1 MTGRVEAFQESMNQ
15 GHSAAW
21 EQDWERA
28 ASFYRQALEIN
39 PDNLSALVNLGLAL
53 FELQEYEESLRYYL
67 KAVKASPEDP
77 VPVEKVA
84 RLYDRLGNT
93 ERAQQVALHAAEL
106 YLKNRDVKKAI
117 ENWNRTLRINPE
129 NLQAHS
135 RLAMVHEHL
144 GNKPQAVHQ
153 YLIVA
158 SLYQHANDMEKA
170 VRAVNRALQIE
181 PNSPEARQA
190 LTMLRDFKPL
200 PMPDRPRGGTGP
212 LAVAQVHPL
221 DAGVEG
227 TREEMLDP
235 IAEARQK
242 ALTVLASML
251 FDMADDDQAEQV
263 SRRGLQSIVRGTGSL
278 RPQKQLDRT
287 RIMLH
292 LSQVVELQSHNELS
306 KAGDE
311 LERAMNAGLDHP
323 AAYFDLGL
331 MRAQSNR
338 LDSAIRYLQYAVSH
352 PDYALGARL
361 LLGQA
366 LQSIGRVK
374 DAAIEYLE
382 ALKLADS
389 EMVPAERVDDLRQL
403 YEPLIE
409 AQSQETDAERLG
421 QLCEN
426 VANLLLRPDWR
437 AHIRRARLQLPVQ
450 ANGGPP
456 IPLAEVL
463 LQTRSS
469 RVVESL
475 SKVFELER
483 EGLLRSAME
492 ESFRALEFAPTYLP
506 LHAYMGELLLK
517 QAQVQDAIAKFVVV
531 ALTYSARGEPRR
543 AIDLYRRI
551 IQLAPM
557 DLNSRSRL
565 IDQLVALDKVDEALK
580 EYLDFAEVYYSQADL
595 DMARK
600 TYNEALKLSQQSNSD
615 RIWRV
620 KILHRLADIDQQ
632 SLDWR
637 QALRILD
644 QIRTLQPDD
653 TKARMGLVEL
663 NFKLGQETQAMVEL
677 DNYLSYLISSGR
689 IEAAIQFVEAV
700 VNENPKRPHVRRRLA
715 ELYRKTGRTADAISQ
730 LDAAGEA
737 LLDAGDRTGA
747 LQVIE
752 TIVSM
757 NPANAAAYQELLVQ
771 LRRER
776 ESKTG

>member
-1 MTGRVEAFQESMNQ
+1 
-15 GHSAAW
+15 
-21 EQDWERA
+21 
-28 ASFYRQALEIN
+28 
-39 PDNLSALVNLGLAL
+39 
-53 FELQEYEESLRYYL
+53 
-67 KAVKASPEDP
+67 
-77 VPVEKVA
+77 
-84 RLYDRLGNT
+84 
-93 ERAQQVALHAAEL
+93 
-106 YLKNRDVKKAI
+106 
-117 ENWNRTLRINPE
+117 
-129 NLQAHS
+129 
-135 RLAMVHEHL
+135 
-144 GNKPQAVHQ
+144 
-153 YLIVA
+153 
-158 SLYQHANDMEKA
+158 
-170 VRAVNRALQIE
+170 
-181 PNSPEARQA
+181 
-190 LTMLRDFKPL
+190 
-200 PMPDRPRGGTGP
+200 
-212 LAVAQVHPL
+212 
-221 DAGVEG
+221 
-227 TREEMLDP
+227 
-235 IAEARQK
+235 
-242 ALTVLASML
+242 
-251 FDMADDDQAEQV
+251 
-263 SRRGLQSIVRGTGSL
+263 
-278 RPQKQLDRT
+278 
-287 RIMLH
+287 
-292 LSQVVELQSHNELS
+292 
-306 KAGDE
+306 
-311 LERAMNAGLDHP
+311 
-323 AAYFDLGL
+323 
-331 MRAQSNR
+331 
-338 LDSAIRYLQYAVSH
+338 
-352 PDYALGARL
+352 
-361 LLGQA
+361 
-366 LQSIGRVK
+366 
-374 DAAIEYLE
+374 
-382 ALKLADS
+382 
-389 EMVPAERVDDLRQL
+389 
-403 YEPLIE
+403 
-409 AQSQETDAERLG
+409 
-421 QLCEN
+421 
-426 VANLLLRPDWR
+426 
-437 AHIRRARLQLPVQ
+437 
-450 ANGGPP
+450 
-456 IPLAEVL
+456 VL

>member
-1 MTGRVEAFQESMNQ
+1 MTGREDPFQQSMNQ

-28 ASFYRQALEIN
+28 ASFYRSALEISPEN
-39 PDNLSALVNLGLAL
+39 TSALVNLGLAL

-84 RLYDRLGNT
+84 KLYERLGNT

-106 YLKNRDVKKAI
+106 YLKNREVKKAM
-117 ENWNRTLRINPE
+117 ENWNRVLRINPE

-135 RLAMVHEHL
+135 RLALIHEHL

-170 VRAVNRALQIE
+170 VRAVNRALQIQ

-190 LTMLRDFKPL
+190 LTLLRDFKPL
-200 PMPDRPRGGTGP
+200 PMPERPPGGTGP
-212 LAVAQVHPL
+212 LGAAQARQAEYAVS
-221 DAGVEG
+221 G
-227 TREEMLDP
+227 EEEETLDP

-242 ALTVLASML
+242 SLTVLASML

-263 SRRGLQSIVRGTGSL
+263 SRRGLQSIMRGTGSL

-287 RIMLH
+287 RVMLH
-292 LSQVVELQSHNELS
+292 LSQVVDLQSHDELS
-306 KAGDE
+306 KAADE
-311 LERAMNAGLDHP
+311 LERAMHAGLDHP

-338 LDSAIRYLQYAVSH
+338 LDSAVRSLQLAVSY

-374 DAAIEYLE
+374 EAAIQYLE
-382 ALKLADS
+382 ALKLADF
-389 EMVPAERVDDLRQL
+389 EMVAEEVVDDLRQL

-409 AQSQETDAERLG
+409 ALSQETDSAQLS

-437 AHIRRARLQLPVQ
+437 DHIRRARLQLPTQV
-450 ANGGPP
+450 NGGPP

-469 RVVESL
+469 RVVELL
-475 SKVFELER
+475 SRIFELER
-483 EGLLRSAME
+483 EGSLRSAME
-492 ESFRALEFAPTYLP
+492 ESFHALEFAPTYLP

-517 QAQVQDAIAKFVVV
+517 QGQLQDAIAKFIVV

-565 IDQLVALDKVDEALK
+565 IDQLVALDKVEDALK
-580 EYLDFAEVYYSQADL
+580 EYMDFAEVYYNQADL

-600 TYNEALKLSQQSNSD
+600 TYNEALKLSQQSSAD
-615 RIWRV
+615 RAWRV

-637 QALRILD
+637 QTLRILD

-689 IEAAIQFVEAV
+689 IDAAVKFVEDV
-700 VNENPKRPHVRRRLA
+700 VSENPKRPHVRRRLA
-715 ELYRKTGRTADAISQ
+715 ELYRKTGRTADAITQ

-752 TIVSM
+752 TILTL
-757 NPANAAAYQELLVQ
+757 NPANAGAYQELLGQ
-771 LRRER
+771 LRRDK